1 MYSIFLLQ
9 ESSKNKFFFIIK
21 PAPPYFVPPANKQHH
36 PFQAGLTRQINVK
49 PMILS
54 SNPPRRTADRLTC
67 KRSKVGDQPTMTRI
81 SSFKPCSGL

>member
-49 PMILS
+49 PMIL
-54 SNPPRRTADRLTC
+54 TFAC
-67 KRSKVGDQPTMTRI
+67 RSANTVEAHY
-81 SSFKPCSGL
+81 SGLKQRIRLL